1 MLLAA
6 YTLGLSS
13 VQTQK
18 YLSQCWVM
26 KLMKAGHFLY

>member
-13 VQTQK
+13 VQNQK
-18 YLSQCWVM
+18 YLPQCRVM
-26 KLMKAGHFLY
+26 KLMKT